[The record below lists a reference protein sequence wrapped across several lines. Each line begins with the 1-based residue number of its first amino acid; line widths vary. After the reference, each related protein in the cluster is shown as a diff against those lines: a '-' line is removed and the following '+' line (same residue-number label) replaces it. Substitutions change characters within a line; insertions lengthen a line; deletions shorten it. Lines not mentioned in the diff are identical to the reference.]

1 MAINVVPQSA
11 PTPAASPTEAA
22 PQSAKARAMAAFM
35 KGATVQESPVQNPTA
50 VAPEEMTA
58 ITGQPGIEEE
68 PKDEDEQEVKAEAP
82 AKVPEEQQLSAQ
94 YAQLARK
101 EKAIRAQAM
110 QVKQQ
115 SEAMA
120 AREAA
125 IAAKEAEL
133 QGNSDY
139 IPKSRLTADTM
150 RVLQEAGIDYE
161 QITQMALDAPSHE
174 ARQQAQVIAK
184 LEAKLA
190 ELEGKQNS
198 TQKSY
203 EEQQQNQYK
212 QAVAQIRS
220 EAKHAVYTNPEFETI
235 KETNSVDD
243 VVELITK
250 TFETDGVLLTVEEAA
265 QAVEEHLYEEAFK
278 LTKLSKIQKRL
289 AEKAGATAPSTTSG
303 KPAESTGKQPAP
315 MKTLTN
321 NIASSRP
328 LSAKERAIL
337 AFKGE
342 LK

>member
-1 MAINVVPQSA
+1 
-11 PTPAASPTEAA
+11 
-22 PQSAKARAMAAFM
+22 MAAFNQS
-35 KGATVQESPVQNPTA
+35 AAQEAPPVQNPTQ
-50 VAPEEMTA
+50 VAPEEMSA
-58 ITGQPGIEEE
+58 ISGQSDIDE
-68 PKDEDEQEVKAEAP
+68 PKAPDESETKVETP
-82 AKVPEEQQLSAQ
+82 AKVPEDQQLSAQ

-110 QVKQQ
+110 QIKQQ
-115 SEAMA
+115 TEAMS

-125 IAAKEAEL
+125 VKAKEAEL
-133 QGNSDY
+133 QGNPNY
-139 IPKSRLTADTM
+139 IPKERLTADTM
-150 RVLQEAGIDYE
+150 RVLEEAGINYE

-198 TQKSY
+198 TQKNY

-212 QAVAQIRS
+212 QAVAQIRT
-220 EAKHAVYTNPEFETI
+220 EAKQIVSNNPDFETI

-250 TFETDGVLLTVEEAA
+250 TFEKDGVLLTVEEAA

-278 LTKLSKIQKRL
+278 LTRLSKIQKRL
-289 AEKAGATAPSTTSG
+289 AEKAGATAPSTASG
-303 KPAESTGKQPAP
+303 KPAESPGKPPTQ

-321 NIASSRP
+321 SVASSRP

-342 LK
+342 LKS